1 MNQIILI
8 SCHLSL
14 LVVVST
20 DDPSVQFRG
29 SMLEIRETTNTFDNQ
44 SPFVGQFVNFG
55 VSQAGT
61 CPGVGP
67 VSSL

>member
-1 MNQIILI
+1 
-8 SCHLSL
+8 
-14 LVVVST
+14 
-20 DDPSVQFRG
+20 
-29 SMLEIRETTNTFDNQ
+29 MLEIRETTNTFDNQ
-44 SPFVGQFVNFG
+44 SPFAGQFMDFG